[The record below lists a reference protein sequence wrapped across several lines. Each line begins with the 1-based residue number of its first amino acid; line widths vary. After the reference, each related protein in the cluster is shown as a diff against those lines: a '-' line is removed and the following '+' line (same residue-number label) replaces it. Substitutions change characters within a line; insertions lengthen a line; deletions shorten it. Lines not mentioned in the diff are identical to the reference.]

1 MSDSTREGQL
11 VEVFTSLAD
20 TLVADYDVVDLL
32 QTLVD
37 ACADLFDVTAAG
49 IILPD
54 RDSAF
59 EVVVSTSEA
68 SHLIEVMQL
77 DAEQGPCMECFRT
90 GAVVAVPD
98 IEADADRWDDFG
110 RVAVEQ
116 GFRAVVALPLRLRDR
131 VIGTLNLFRDV
142 VGDLNPRDVRAA
154 QALADVATI
163 GVLHERTYRET
174 TVVQQQLQHA
184 LDSRVVIEQA
194 KGVLSEVKRISTD
207 DAFAVMRRWARDH
220 NRSLSQVA
228 RAVVARDLHL

>member
-163 GVLHERTYRET
+163 GVIHERTYRET

-207 DAFAVMRRWARDH
+207 DAFAVMRRWSRDH

-228 RAVVARDLHL
+228 REVVARELHL

>member
-1 MSDSTREGQL
+1 MSESTREGQL

-20 TLVADYDVVDLL
+20 TLVAGYDVVDLL

-98 IEADADRWDDFG
+98 IEADVDRWDDFG

-116 GFRAVVALPLRLRDR
+116 GFRAVVALPLRLRER

-207 DAFAVMRRWARDH
+207 DAFVVMRRWARDH
-220 NRSLSQVA
+220 NQPLSQVA

>member
-1 MSDSTREGQL
+1 MSESTREGQL

-20 TLVADYDVVDLL
+20 TLVAGYDVVDLL

-116 GFRAVVALPLRLRDR
+116 GFRAVVALPLRLRER

-207 DAFAVMRRWARDH
+207 DAFAVMRRWSRDH

-228 RAVVARDLHL
+228 REVVARELHL

>member
-1 MSDSTREGQL
+1 MSESTREGQL

-20 TLVADYDVVDLL
+20 TLVAGYDVVDLL

-98 IEADADRWDDFG
+98 IEADVDRWDDFG

-116 GFRAVVALPLRLRDR
+116 GFRAVVALPLRLRER

-220 NRSLSQVA
+220 NRSLPQVA

>member
-37 ACADLFDVTAAG
+37 ACAALFDVTAAG

-207 DAFAVMRRWARDH
+207 DAFAVMRRWSRDH

-228 RAVVARDLHL
+228 REVVARELHL